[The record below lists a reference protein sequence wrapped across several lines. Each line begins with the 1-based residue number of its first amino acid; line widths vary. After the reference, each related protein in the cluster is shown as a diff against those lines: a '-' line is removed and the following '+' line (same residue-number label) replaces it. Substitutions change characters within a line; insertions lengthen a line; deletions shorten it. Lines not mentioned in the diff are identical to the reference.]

1 MKYNFIA
8 PLVEFLTDKIAAC
21 ITEQYHYDRLVKS
34 SGNLKLLLSI
44 VIVIGLAKV
53 AKNGVFLFASMKS
66 FKVRIS
72 PSKKSILFA
81 SIKAL

>member
-8 PLVEFLTDKIAAC
+8 PLFEFSTDKIAVC

-34 SGNLKLLLSI
+34 SGNIKLLLSI

-53 AKNGVFLFASMKS
+53 AKNVFFCLLQWSPLKS
-66 FKVRIS
+66 KS
-72 PSKKSILFA
+72 HLPKKSILFA
-81 SIKAL
+81 SMKPL